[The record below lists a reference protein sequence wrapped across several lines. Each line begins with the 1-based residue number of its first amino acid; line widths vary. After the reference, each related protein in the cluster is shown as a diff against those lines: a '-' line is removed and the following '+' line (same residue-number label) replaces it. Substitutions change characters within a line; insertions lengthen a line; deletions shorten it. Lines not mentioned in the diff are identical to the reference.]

1 MNALRRAVFLDRDGV
16 LNPQAYYEE
25 RDELDS
31 PLKPDDLRVH
41 EWVAPHLQRLQ
52 QSGYLLVVVTNQ
64 PAYAKRKTT
73 LDDLAAVKDSFLDHF
88 RSLGVEF
95 DLYVCCR
102 HHPESA
108 IPELRK
114 SCDCRKPMPG
124 MLLQAARELAI
135 DLRASWIIGDRDTD
149 IWAGEKAG
157 CRTVLV
163 RSLERGLNGRSQPD
177 YRCEDVVEACE
188 LILGAADP

>member
-1 MNALRRAVFLDRDGV
+1 MQELRRAVFLDRDGV
-16 LNPQAYYEE
+16 LNPQAYYQE

-31 PLKPDDLRVH
+31 PLTAEDLQVY
-41 EWVAPHLQRLQ
+41 EWVAPCLGRLRDA
-52 QSGYLLVVVTNQ
+52 GYALVIVTNQ

-73 LDDLAAVKDSFLDHF
+73 LDDLVSVREAFLAAF
-88 RSLGVEF
+88 RELGVEF
-95 DLYVCCR
+95 DLYVSCR

-114 SCDCRKPMPG
+114 ICDCRKPMPG
-124 MLLQAARELAI
+124 MLLQAARELGL

-149 IWAGEKAG
+149 VWAGQKVG

-163 RSLERGLNGRSQPD
+163 RSPERGHNGHSEPD
-177 YRCEDVVEACE
+177 HRCENLAEACRI
-188 LILGAADP
+188 ILGEPAA